1 MVPQAELIVRV
12 TNLWFLALSQLC
24 RDSMDPFENVFNC
37 VMKLLQLQP
46 ENIVGTM
53 CPYVFFP
60 YLFLQLHTS
69 FKVIHFT
76 SAENR
81 TIDEIL
87 REAAE
92 TSAERG
98 NIKNYIFCQFYE
110 LKTN

>member
-1 MVPQAELIVRV
+1 
-12 TNLWFLALSQLC
+12 
-24 RDSMDPFENVFNC
+24 
-37 VMKLLQLQP
+37 
-46 ENIVGTM
+46 M

-60 YLFLQLHTS
+60 YVFLQLHTL

-92 TSAERG
+92 KATEIG
-98 NIKNYIFCQFYE
+98 NIIIIFFV
-110 LKTN
+110 NFMS